1 MLRSKKYLVPALI
14 LVLLTT
20 LSLTVN
26 AQEKNPVVHP
36 DTAWVLSEEES
47 LLYMELLDS
56 LYLAWQNGRLPIEPY
71 TDSVEAAGPIDRVT
85 DTPDSIFV
93 QRLRSLPSGIELTFN
108 KQVRSYLDLY
118 TKNRKNQVGI
128 LLGLADYYFPM
139 IEAELDKRDL
149 PLELKYLPIIE
160 SALNPFAR
168 SRAGAVGMWQ
178 FMLGTARLYKLNVN
192 TFIDER
198 MDPVRSTQVAC
209 DFLKELYQIYG
220 DWHLVIAAYNCGPG
234 NVRKAIQRA
243 GGKSNYWDIY
253 YYLPRETRGFVP
265 KFIAATYIMNFHELH
280 GFHALKPEITIDTD
294 TVMVAEEL
302 HLAQVSDYLDI
313 DMSVLE
319 KLNPKYRRKILPGA
333 GGPYDLRLPVD
344 RVNQFIAYQDSI
356 IVHKNDIYLAKNN
369 IDKEPAPRNRRSTP
383 PSPDDVALNYTVKSG
398 DNLGFISS
406 WYGVS
411 VSALKDWNGLYGNVI
426 RSGQKLT
433 VYVNKSKADELRR
446 INDLSFEDK
455 QARIGK
461 TATVVTADATPGPS
475 PSDNQFVLYTVKR
488 GDNLWDIARLY
499 PGISNEDIK
508 RLNNMT
514 SNNLKPGQI
523 LKIKRREG

>member
-1 MLRSKKYLVPALI
+1 
-14 LVLLTT
+14 
-20 LSLTVN
+20 
-26 AQEKNPVVHP
+26 
-36 DTAWVLSEEES
+36 
-47 LLYMELLDS
+47 
-56 LYLAWQNGRLPIEPY
+56 
-71 TDSVEAAGPIDRVT
+71 
-85 DTPDSIFV
+85 
-93 QRLRSLPSGIELTFN
+93 
-108 KQVRSYLDLY
+108 
-118 TKNRKNQVGI
+118 
-128 LLGLADYYFPM
+128 
-139 IEAELDKRDL
+139 
-149 PLELKYLPIIE
+149 
-160 SALNPFAR
+160 
-168 SRAGAVGMWQ
+168 
-178 FMLGTARLYKLNVN
+178 
-192 TFIDER
+192 
-198 MDPVRSTQVAC
+198 
-209 DFLKELYQIYG
+209 
-220 DWHLVIAAYNCGPG
+220 
-234 NVRKAIQRA
+234 
-243 GGKSNYWDIY
+243 
-253 YYLPRETRGFVP
+253 
-265 KFIAATYIMNFHELH
+265 MNFHELH

-313 DMSVLE
+313 DMSLLE

-333 GGPYDLRLPVD
+333 GGPHDLRLPVD

-461 TATVVTADATPGPS
+461 PATVVTADATPGPS
-475 PSDNQFVLYTVKR
+475 PADNQFVLYTVKR